1 MSMFRALSS
10 RNYRLFF
17 TGQAFSNLGNMMKQ
31 VAVGW
36 LVYRLTDSALL
47 LGVLAFSREIS
58 IFLFSMV
65 AGVIADRY
73 NKHRLLM
80 LCQTLISLNAF
91 ALAYLTLS
99 GAINVPLLIFLEV
112 LFGLVS
118 GLEMPSR
125 QSFVNDLVKDKSY
138 LTNAIALNS
147 SLFNTA
153 RIVGPAIAG
162 VLIPLIGEGYC
173 FLIYAI
179 ASFSV
184 VIVFSF
190 IRYKESKSK
199 IARIGFGNE
208 FLEGARYSFGTK
220 HTRFLLLF
228 IAGITFLGVSYMVI
242 LPVFAAEVFD
252 GGSEVFGY
260 MTSAVGIGSLIG
272 AFLVGSRN
280 KILGLDKL
288 ILFGTVVFGV
298 GLAIFS
304 LSSILWISL
313 VALLISGFGRVVIF
327 TSTNTLLQTISPGD
341 KRGRV
346 LSLYIMLFMGSLSVG
361 SVVIG
366 VFTDWIGGPLTL
378 LMGGIGLLMMAF
390 YYGRNLEM
398 LRKRIYKVMRQ
409 MELV

>member
-1 MSMFRALSS
+1 MSIFRALSS

-47 LGVLAFSREIS
+47 LGLVAFSREIS

-65 AGVIADRY
+65 AGVVADRY
-73 NKHRLLM
+73 NKHRLLI
-80 LCQTLISLNAF
+80 LCQSLISLNAF

-99 GAINVPLLIFLEV
+99 GAINVPLLIFMEI

-125 QSFVNDLVKDKSY
+125 QSFVNDLVEDKTY

-162 VLIPLIGEGYC
+162 ILIPLIGEGYC

-199 IARIGFGNE
+199 VTRIGFGNE
-208 FLEGARYSFGTK
+208 FMEGARYSFGTK

-228 IAGITFLGVSYMVI
+228 IAGITFLGVSYMVV
-242 LPVFAAEVFD
+242 LPVFAADVFD

-260 MTSAVGIGSLIG
+260 MTSAVGVGSLIG

-304 LSSILWISL
+304 LSSILWLSL
-313 VALLISGFGRVVIF
+313 IALLISGFGRVVVF

-361 SVVIG
+361 SVIIG
-366 VFTDWIGGPLTL
+366 VFTDLIGGPLTL
-378 LMGGIGLLMMAF
+378 LMGSMGLLVMAF
-390 YYGRNLEM
+390 YYSQNLEM

-409 MELV
+409 TGMV

>member
-1 MSMFRALSS
+1 MSIFRALSS

-17 TGQAFSNLGNMMKQ
+17 TGQAFSNVGNMMKQ

-65 AGVIADRY
+65 AGVVADRY

-80 LCQTLISLNAF
+80 LCQTLISLNALV
-91 ALAYLTLS
+91 LAYLTLS
-99 GAINVPLLIFLEV
+99 GAITVPLLIFLEI

-118 GLEMPSR
+118 GMEMPSR
-125 QSFVNDLVKDKSY
+125 QSFVNDLVKNKSY

-199 IARIGFGNE
+199 TSRIGFGNE
-208 FLEGARYSFGTK
+208 FMEGARYSFGTK

-228 IAGITFLGVSYMVI
+228 IAGITFLGVSYMVV
-242 LPVFAAEVFD
+242 LPVFAADVFD

-260 MTSAVGIGSLIG
+260 MTSAVGVGSLIG
-272 AFLVGSRN
+272 AFLVGARN
-280 KILGLDKL
+280 KVLGLDKL
-288 ILFGTVVFGV
+288 ILLGTLLFGV

-313 VALLISGFGRVVIF
+313 VALLISGFGRVIIF
-327 TSTNTLLQTISPGD
+327 TSTNTILQTISPD
-341 KRGRV
+341 NKRGRV

-361 SVVIG
+361 SIVIG
-366 VFTDWIGGPLTL
+366 VFTDWIGGPSTL
-378 LMGGIGLLMMAF
+378 FIGSLGLLIMAL
-390 YYGRNLEM
+390 YYSRNLEM
-398 LRKRIYKVMRQ
+398 LRKRIYKIMRQ
-409 MELV
+409 TGLV

>member
-1 MSMFRALSS
+1 MSIFRALSS

-47 LGVLAFSREIS
+47 LGLVAFSREIS

-65 AGVIADRY
+65 AGVVADRY
-73 NKHRLLM
+73 NKHRLLI
-80 LCQTLISLNAF
+80 LCQSLISLNAF

-153 RIVGPAIAG
+153 RIVGPALAG

-190 IRYKESKSK
+190 IRYRESKSK

-208 FLEGARYSFGTK
+208 FLEGAKYSFGTK

-242 LPVFAAEVFD
+242 LPVFAADVFD
-252 GGSEVFGY
+252 EGSEIFDY
-260 MTSAVGIGSLIG
+260 ITSAVG
-272 AFLVGSRN
+272 
-280 KILGLDKL
+280 
-288 ILFGTVVFGV
+288 
-298 GLAIFS
+298 
-304 LSSILWISL
+304 
-313 VALLISGFGRVVIF
+313 
-327 TSTNTLLQTISPGD
+327 
-341 KRGRV
+341 
-346 LSLYIMLFMGSLSVG
+346 
-361 SVVIG
+361 
-366 VFTDWIGGPLTL
+366 
-378 LMGGIGLLMMAF
+378 
-390 YYGRNLEM
+390 
-398 LRKRIYKVMRQ
+398 
-409 MELV
+409 